1 MSPFLLTIANILA
14 LAWASIA
21 FISLIQLFHQKHP
34 PLPPGPTS
42 IPLIG
47 NLLIVPQKRLHLK
60 YTEWAK
66 TYSDVFR
73 LKVMNNTII
82 VINTPTLVHKV
93 FDLKSVSSSNR
104 PKSIIAGM
112 IAPNNVH
119 MATGRYANDTWKSS
133 RKEAA
138 YALSPESVKTRSAYQ
153 YAEVTQ
159 LMNDLLHSP
168 ELRFDHLR
176 RYTLSF
182 SLGPTL
188 QSPDIADF
196 MNVHPRYVEA
206 LEMGT
211 LPPVDLFPFLALVPK
226 RWAKWKQ
233 TVEHI
238 RHLQHSLSTIVFSVM
253 LNIGLQRKRAREEH
267 SWNMRYIMHPSWG

>member
-1 MSPFLLTIANILA
+1 MSPFLLSIGNILA

-21 FISLIQLFHQKHP
+21 FISFIQLFRQRRP
-34 PLPPGPTS
+34 PLPPGPTL

-66 TYSDVFR
+66 TYGDVFR

-82 VINTPTLVHKV
+82 VINTPTLVHKL

-133 RKEAA
+133 RKAAA

-153 YAEVTQ
+153 YAEATQ

-168 ELRFDHLR
+168 ELWFDHLR

-182 SLGPTL
+182 SLGIIYGQRGPTL

-206 LEMGT
+206 LEIGT

-233 TVEHI
+233 TVEDI
-238 RHLQHSLSTIVFSVM
+238 RHL
-253 LNIGLQRKRAREEH
+253 
-267 SWNMRYIMHPSWG
+267 